1 MYYSCIPISL
11 PFYSLLFFFFFSP
24 SFYGVLSLPKVGPI
38 NGGESQRTKKK
49 KSNKGNPIRE
59 SSLFYLISIFL
70 LAKDHT
76 RSRGGQSKK

>member
-1 MYYSCIPISL
+1 MEE
-11 PFYSLLFFFFFSP
+11 
-24 SFYGVLSLPKVGPI
+24 KAK
-38 NGGESQRTKKK
+38 EQKKK